1 LLLPTV
7 SSLRARLAPL
17 CSHPRVTC
25 LAADVHERLRAP
37 TSRPM
42 VSEPPRNHPPYGGC
56 SDATPGTDLSADAS
70 RAAEQSR
77 PRQGFGFAQP
87 RSPASP
93 RFASRRP
100 SMLRRRCFSPTS
112 ATNALHVH
120 PWIVRFPGIA
130 TRAAID
136 PLLIRSL
143 HRDPYGPRGS
153 RAGQAAPDRLA
164 TIRTP
169 GERAIDARA
178 QLRPPRAQPL
188 VSSQRDR
195 GRAPPTGRC
204 SHCHGVFGREQGRRK
219 NL

>member
-1 LLLPTV
+1 MLLPTV

-17 CSHPRVTC
+17 CSPPRITR
-25 LAADVHERLRAP
+25 LSARDQGRLRAP
-37 TSRPM
+37 ASRPM
-42 VSEPPRNHPPYGGC
+42 VPRTRPHGR
-56 SDATPGTDLSADAS
+56 APGTDLSADAS

-120 PWIVRFPGIA
+120 PWIGRFPGIA
-130 TRAAID
+130 ARAAID

-143 HRDPYGPRGS
+143 PRDPCGPRRS